1 MRTRGGVQNCRTRDA
16 AHTSHSQLKETMDNN
31 AGSNEK
37 QKDII
42 EKSAA
47 DSSEQQYVSIDN
59 GNASKSSVDINISD
73 TTAVDIDI
81 RSKNESDDKTSND
94 TWSKDDPII
103 KTFPFN
109 KNASLKIFVPKI
121 KILFSV
127 SNFWFRINSWV
138 KLFKGR
144 MSMHV
149 P

>member
-1 MRTRGGVQNCRTRDA
+1 
-16 AHTSHSQLKETMDNN
+16 MDNN
-31 AGSNEK
+31 VGSNEK
-37 QKDII
+37 KQKDIM

-47 DSSEQQYVSIDN
+47 DSSEQQYASIDD
-59 GNASKSSVDINISD
+59 GNANKSIADINISE

-81 RSKNESDDKTSND
+81 RSNNESDDKTSND

-109 KNASLKIFVPKI
+109 KNASLKVFVPKI
-121 KILFSV
+121 KILFSI
-127 SNFWFRINSWV
+127 SSFWFGMNSWV
-138 KLFKGR
+138 KLLKGR